1 MKRITGYG
9 QSVIAIKYDALL
21 AGGAKPEVARGTPL
35 PSQVLDERAVH
46 MQNAQDA
53 AGDPKNVLRGKAPSN
68 QASGVMVDILRDA
81 AEQGHLPDVDRFYR
95 AYKRVKRKQLILA
108 QEVYT
113 EERMIKIPDAG
124 NRSKVIPFK
133 GANLRNNTDVRIELA
148 SGAASTRAGQVNL
161 ILKLTEQGFFA
172 PDAPMDPEDKHEL
185 LRRLGL
191 GGFRNKNTADL
202 QRAMRENEMV
212 AAIKN
217 MDDMELVSYEMP
229 QPDGTI
235 GLVEFLA
242 MPGLFIGMWMD
253 PAVDNPVVIIDD
265 PRFEFDDDGIHYET
279 HRRFIIS
286 QEFAMLP
293 QAVQDMMIMHAKSHK
308 QRADAKMAQQEAEMM
323 RKTAEFEAERAA
335 GQAAAT
341 AAGEGAAAPGAEPMP
356 NGYQPAQY
364 GEGAIQ

>member
-1 MKRITGYG
+1 
-9 QSVIAIKYDALL
+9 
-21 AGGAKPEVARGTPL
+21 
-35 PSQVLDERAVH
+35 
-46 MQNAQDA
+46 
-53 AGDPKNVLRGKAPSN
+53 
-68 QASGVMVDILRDA
+68 
-81 AEQGHLPDVDRFYR
+81 
-95 AYKRVKRKQLILA
+95 
-108 QEVYT
+108 
-113 EERMIKIPDAG
+113 
-124 NRSKVIPFK
+124 
-133 GANLRNNTDVRIELA
+133 
-148 SGAASTRAGQVNL
+148 
-161 ILKLTEQGFFA
+161 
-172 PDAPMDPEDKHEL
+172 
-185 LRRLGL
+185 
-191 GGFRNKNTADL
+191 
-202 QRAMRENEMV
+202 
-212 AAIKN
+212 
-217 MDDMELVSYEMP
+217 MP